1 MQQLL
6 SLGPTYEY
14 SQRWFRGRANYRPS
28 QEPIDPTKFTVEH
41 LDRQIAKAFIETHHY
56 SHSFP
61 YEITSF
67 GLFHKP
73 NGLERSSLA
82 GVASFSTA
90 SNPCTFDRWVGLSS
104 FRQGC
109 ELGRFVLLDFVG
121 GNGETFF
128 LSRAFRLLKQAR
140 PELLFVLSYSD
151 PVPRLN
157 IETGES
163 SFRGH
168 AGSAYQSANAVY
180 CGRSDARVLT
190 LGRKGE
196 TIPNR
201 LLSKI
206 RNDEGGARYSAER
219 LSIVSGVKRYAGESG
234 ASFVSRALASPLI
247 RRVRHGGNHVYGFPL
262 AADRREKAAILR
274 LPKVAAHRER
284 GLPYPKFLD
293 SAV

>member
-6 SLGPTYEY
+6 PLGPTYEY

-28 QEPIDPTKFTVEH
+28 QEPIDPSNFTVEP
-41 LDRQIAKAFIETHHY
+41 LDRRIAKAFIERHHY

-61 YEITSF
+61 YEISSF
-67 GLFHKP
+67 GLFYKP
-73 NGLERSSLA
+73 NHIDRSSLV
-82 GVASFSTA
+82 GVASFTTA
-90 SNPCTFDRWVGLSS
+90 SNPSTFDRWVGLVS

-109 ELGRFVLLDFVG
+109 ELGRFVLRDFVG

-140 PELLFVLSYSD
+140 PEIIFVLSYSD
-151 PVPRLN
+151 PVPRLDL
-157 IETGES
+157 ETGEA

-168 AGSAYQSANAVY
+168 AGSAYQSGNALY

-206 RNDEGGARYSAER
+206 RNDECGAGYSAER
-219 LSIVSGVKRYAGESG
+219 LSIVSGVKRYSGESG
-234 ASFVSRALASPLI
+234 ASFVNRALASPLI
-247 RRVRHGGNHVYGFPL
+247 RRVRHAGNHVYGFPL
-262 AADRREKAAILR
+262 AVDRREKAAIMR
-274 LPKVAAHRER
+274 LPKVAAHRDR

-293 SAV
+293 DAV